1 MTSKNRRKYNLH
13 PKIQS
18 TLERAWKVYSHVS
31 ETFTLEGSSDI
42 WAGCAIFAACSM
54 TVNSSMNGK
63 EINGN
68 CISLMSL
75 LDEIGITLID
85 FMTKIKR
92 WSEMAQLGE
101 TFDAKIM
108 QLEKNFSVVTVI
120 FKKFAPI
127 FRKGSKSLESFLT
140 YFCQIWSNNFLF
152 YDFVSF
158 ILELSYY
165 LYQNRRYLKTHY
177 LSLFSRFF
185 NPSRKI
191 IKLVVYIYIA

>member
-1 MTSKNRRKYNLH
+1 M
-13 PKIQS
+13 
-18 TLERAWKVYSHVS
+18 ERAWKVYSHVS
-31 ETFTLEGSSDI
+31 ETFTLEGSSDV

-75 LDEIGITLID
+75 LDEIGISLID

-101 TFDAKIM
+101 TFDAKIL

-127 FRKGSKSLESFLT
+127 FRKGF
-140 YFCQIWSNNFLF
+140 
-152 YDFVSF
+152 
-158 ILELSYY
+158 
-165 LYQNRRYLKTHY
+165 
-177 LSLFSRFF
+177 
-185 NPSRKI
+185 KI
-191 IKLVVYIYIA
+191 CGT